1 VPRSPKSAPR
11 RSCPHRPSAWHP
23 RLIKQ
28 TPAVAA
34 PGMPTRGRRSAT
46 STEVLS
52 APEDQ
57 DLIITDLVLDAG
69 TNGTSCIEHWRIDFT
84 IPGAT
89 LASTSVS
96 PRFRREGGYNYSND
110 NNYGQGSHLSLRSG
124 LRVPAGTVAQLEA
137 ISMQHSGC
145 SSRTGQIL
153 WTASGYYAQP

>member
-1 VPRSPKSAPR
+1 
-11 RSCPHRPSAWHP
+11 
-23 RLIKQ
+23 
-28 TPAVAA
+28 
-34 PGMPTRGRRSAT
+34 
-46 STEVLS
+46 VLS